1 MVYIAALQ
9 VTRVHDLS
17 GHRPVAKEGLCLFV
31 FCKKWMISQERNGR
45 LVGYGW

>member
-1 MVYIAALQ
+1 MLDETAGSHVVYIAALQ

-31 FCKKWMISQERNGR
+31 FVRSG
-45 LVGYGW
+45 